1 MNLSARTT
9 TTILAMIFLA
19 DLFYVEA
26 FAPFDIPAHGGTSN
40 IDGRESLISLFA
52 EESSSRSRRREVL
65 SWFRRTA
72 VVATTTVIGKRS
84 ALASEPTSVPDP
96 TGNIVQFTFQN
107 VDGIEGNTG
116 TVKIQLDSAWA
127 PRGVARFEELTKIGF
142 WDQCRLFRV
151 LPGFVVQFGING
163 DPAVQS
169 QWRGSTLRDD
179 PVTQTNARGT
189 VVFATAGANSRTTQ
203 IFINTRDQGNA
214 FLDQQGFSPIGKVI
228 EGMDVVDKC
237 FSGYGEG
244 APQGK
249 GPNQGLIQLKGNAYL
264 KENFPKLTYIETA
277 KLL

>member
-1 MNLSARTT
+1 MNLLTQII
-9 TTILAMIFLA
+9 TIVLAMVLHSDMFH
-19 DLFYVEA
+19 VEA
-26 FAPFDIPAHGGTSN
+26 FAPHSTTRGGNTYFDACKH
-40 IDGRESLISLFA
+40 D
-52 EESSSRSRRREVL
+52 SSSCLYAEQQTKSRRREVF
-65 SWFRRTA
+65 SWVRRTA
-72 VVATTTVIGKRS
+72 VVAATAVIGSKS
-84 ALASEPTSVPDP
+84 AQAAGPTVPDP
-96 TGNIVQFTFQN
+96 TGSVVQFTLQN

-142 WDQCRLFRV
+142 WDQCRMFRV

-189 VVFATAGANSRTTQ
+189 VVFATAGPNSRTTQ

-214 FLDQQGFSPIGKVI
+214 FLDGQGFSPIGKVI
-228 EGMDVVDKC
+228 EGMDIVDKC
-237 FSGYGEG
+237 FAGYGEG
-244 APQGK
+244 APQGR
-249 GPNQGLIQLKGNAYL
+249 GPNQGLIQAKGNAYL
-264 KENFPKLTYIETA
+264 KESFPKLTFIESA